1 MYDAII
7 IGGGVAGLSVALRLR
22 KRGDK
27 VLVLEKNPY
36 IGGKMNQYESKGYRW
51 DTGPSLFTIP
61 TLVDELYELYGR
73 NPRDYYDYH
82 TDDTACRYFF
92 KDGTRVRFYTNRE
105 RLKQEL
111 AEKFGAKDT
120 AAVDTY
126 LDKSRDKYD
135 SLGQVFL
142 QNSIHKMGE
151 LPWGE
156 VVKMAPKIPGMDL
169 FKSLNKVNQKK
180 FDDPRLIQIFNRYT
194 TYNGSN
200 PYQASGVYSM
210 IAHLEQNVGTFFPKK
225 GMRSIVEGLY
235 KLGQEVGVEYKLGVN
250 VQNCAPKGEGFVVT
264 TTDKEYQTKRLVCAM
279 DCVHFYKNILQDNGL
294 YEKYKKQESSTS
306 ALIYYLGVKKEF
318 PELGLHNIFFSQDY
332 EGEFQH
338 LFNKKEIPVDS
349 TVYVHISSKVNP
361 EDAVEGGENW
371 FVMQNM
377 PAGAIIKEE
386 EQEAI
391 LERVLTRLEKE
402 LGKDIKP
409 YIETK
414 KVWTPK
420 GIELDTGAFRG
431 SVYGA
436 ASNAKTAALSRHP
449 NFSKKYDN
457 LYFCGVTVHPGG
469 GIPLA
474 IQSAKIVDKL
484 VARER

>member
-7 IGGGVAGLSVALRLR
+7 IGGGVAGLSAALRFR

-27 VLVLEKNPY
+27 VLVLEKNSY

-51 DTGPSLFTIP
+51 DTGPSLFTLP
-61 TLVDELYELYGR
+61 TLVDEMYELYGR

-92 KDGTRVRFYTNRE
+92 KDGTRVRFYTDRT

-111 AEKFGAKDT
+111 TNKFGAKNA
-120 AAVDTY
+120 AAVDVY
-126 LDKSRDKYD
+126 LDESGEKYE

-142 QNSIHKMGE
+142 QNSIHKASE
-151 LPWGE
+151 LPWGKIA
-156 VVKMAPKIPGMDL
+156 KMAPKILGMDL

-180 FDDPRLIQIFNRYT
+180 FDDPRLIQIFNRYP

-200 PYQASGVYSM
+200 PYEASGIYSM

-225 GMRSIVEGLY
+225 GMRSIVEGFY
-235 KLGQEVGVEYKLGVN
+235 KLGQEVGVEYELGVTIE
-250 VQNCAPKGEGFVVT
+250 QCSPSAEGYTVT
-264 TTDKEYQTKRLVCAM
+264 SAEKEYKAKRVVCAM
-279 DCVHFYKNILQDNGL
+279 DCVHFYKNILKDQNL
-294 YEKYKKQESSTS
+294 YKKYSKQEGSTS
-306 ALIYYLGVKKEF
+306 ALIFYLGVKKEF
-318 PELGLHNIFFSQDY
+318 PELGLHNIFFSENY
-332 EGEFQH
+332 EGEFEH
-338 LFNKKEIPVDS
+338 LFDKKEIPVDS
-349 TVYVHISSKVNP
+349 TVYIHISSKVNP
-361 EDAVEGGENW
+361 EDAAEGGENW

-377 PAGAIIKEE
+377 PAGAEMTDEE
-386 EQEAI
+386 KEAI
-391 LERVLTRLEKE
+391 LERVLTRLEKA

-409 YIETK
+409 YIETQMS
-414 KVWTPK
+414 WTPK
-420 GIELDTGAFRG
+420 GIEMDTGAFRG

-449 NFSKKYDN
+449 NFSKKYNN

-474 IQSAKIVDKL
+474 IQSAKIVDNL

>member
-7 IGGGVAGLSVALRLR
+7 IGAGVAGLSAALRLR

-27 VLVLEKNPY
+27 VLVVEKNAY
-36 IGGKMNQYESKGYRW
+36 IGGKMNQYADKGYRW

-61 TLVDELYELYGR
+61 NVVDELYELYGR

-92 KDGTRVRFYTNRE
+92 KDGTRVRFYTDRE

-111 AEKFGAKDT
+111 TEKFGAKDT
-120 AAVDTY
+120 AAVDGY
-126 LDKSRDKYD
+126 LDKSREKYD
-135 SLGQVFL
+135 TLGQVFL
-142 QNSIHKMGE
+142 QNSIHKFSE

-156 VVKMAPKIPGMDL
+156 VLKMTPKIAKMDL
-169 FKSLNKVNQKK
+169 FKSLNTVNKKK
-180 FDDPRLIQIFNRYT
+180 FDDPRLVQIFNRYP

-200 PYQASGVYSM
+200 PYEASGIYSM
-210 IAHLEQNVGTFFPKK
+210 IAHLEQNIGTFFPKK
-225 GMRSIVEGLY
+225 GMRAIVEGLY
-235 KLGQEVGVEYKLGVN
+235 KLGQEVGVEYQLGVD
-250 VQNCAPKGEGFVVT
+250 VSSCSPSGTSYTVKTAE
-264 TTDKEYQTKRLVCAM
+264 KEYTAKRLVCAM
-279 DCVHFYKNILQDNGL
+279 DCVNFYKNILKDEKLHQ
-294 YEKYKKQESSTS
+294 KYKKQENSTS

-318 PELGLHNIFFSQDY
+318 PELGLHNIFFSEDY
-332 EGEFQH
+332 KGEFKH
-338 LFNKKEIPVDS
+338 LFGTKEIPVDS

-361 EDAVEGGENW
+361 EDAAQGGENW

-377 PAGAIIKEE
+377 PAGIDISEA
-386 EQEAI
+386 EQEVI
-391 LERVLTRLEKE
+391 LERVLSRLEKA

-414 KVWTPK
+414 RVWTPK
-420 GIELDTGAFRG
+420 GIELDTGAYLG

-436 ASNAKTAALSRHP
+436 ASNTKTAALSRHP